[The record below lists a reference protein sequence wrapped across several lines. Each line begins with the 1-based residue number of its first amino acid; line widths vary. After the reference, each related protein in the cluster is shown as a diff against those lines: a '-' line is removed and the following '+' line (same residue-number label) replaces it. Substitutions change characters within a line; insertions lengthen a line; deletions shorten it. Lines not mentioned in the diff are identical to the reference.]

1 MGFLK
6 LNSLLENHIE
16 GFINKHF
23 HGELEPKN
31 LFQAIEKE
39 ISKSSKKLSDEIIVP
54 NDFTFFLE
62 EKNYGRLSSKRI
74 INALYETIERK
85 IIKDDLFM
93 DGELNIR
100 LQKDVTLEE
109 GEIKIQSLFVEK
121 NKIIEDKNKDH
132 TLVLERNKFDTP
144 LNLPQT
150 HSIANLIVIEGN
162 DKNESL
168 ELTEKAVYIGRRE
181 KNDFNL
187 NDDKISRLHAYIS
200 YERHRHI
207 FNDAGSLNGSFIDD
221 ERIDRVYLL
230 NGDKIKIGE
239 TVLLYEVI

>member
-1 MGFLK
+1 MDT
-6 LNSLLENHIE
+6 LLENHIE

-23 HGELEPKN
+23 RGELEPKN

-39 ISKSSKKLSDEIIVP
+39 IDKSSKEISDEIIVP
-54 NDFTFFLE
+54 NDFTIFLE
-62 EKNYGRLSSKRI
+62 EKNFGRLSSQRI
-74 INALYETIERK
+74 IDALYETAERK
-85 IIKDDLFM
+85 IIKDDCFM

-100 LQKDVTLEE
+100 LQKDKTLEE

-121 NKIIEDKNKDH
+121 NHITQDAGGDH
-132 TLVLERNKFDTP
+132 TLVLEKKKFDTP
-144 LNLPQT
+144 LNLPKS
-150 HSIANLIVIEGN
+150 HAIANLTVIKGN
-162 DKNESL
+162 DKDVGL

-181 KNDFNL
+181 KNDLNL

-207 FNDAGSLNGSFIDD
+207 FNDAGSLNGSFIED
-221 ERIDRVYLL
+221 ERINRVYLL
-230 NGDKIKIGE
+230 DGDKIKIGE